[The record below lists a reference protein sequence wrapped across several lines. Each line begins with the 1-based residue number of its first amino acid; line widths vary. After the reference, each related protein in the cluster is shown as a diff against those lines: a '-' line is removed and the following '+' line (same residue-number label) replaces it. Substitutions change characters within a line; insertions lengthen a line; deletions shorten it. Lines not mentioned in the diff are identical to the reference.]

1 MNIVMQRYHFVV
13 VPYVLRKIIG
23 KSECRSNPFIVL
35 SFQHHHRHHHKAPDS
50 VSLGSGHLERSS
62 ADGVLNGERSSY
74 RGSRRGSHQ
83 SAHTR
88 RDSVESPQRS
98 LESPRPQRT
107 LAMDL
112 HTHRSS
118 LDNVPIRNLY
128 KHDGYS
134 QDDLIGYARETSP
147 RGYQDVSQITAVQ
160 VTPRPKPR
168 AFPRTNP
175 AYVGVH
181 RRDGAPSY
189 KKINIETSTPPT
201 AIYNQRFYEAHA
213 HPAPHPN
220 FDSLGMQTSTA
231 SIQAGQ
237 PGYHGDHDGGRHLLY
252 GRHERSDSDTSHSSY
267 GRIPS
272 EMTDSLISQSSG
284 QIKGGSSSQ
293 REHSHSDS
301 HSSQG
306 SLRNM
311 PDSHSSQ
318 GSLRSGHERD
328 HVHEVSSSSHSS
340 PRHQFNNNLE
350 LTGSNTIDNKNIK
363 SSNVNNKSKHTHQ
376 QQQQR
381 ALTRHNSEPDY
392 ANLPIVAHVKEGKI
406 MTLNDPGSI
415 KEQDKISSRDSGK
428 GRSEVL
434 GQEDLRSGDS
444 LSPQEYGRQD
454 TPGSVRS
461 HSTQNSTSHTS
472 EGNIP

>member
-1 MNIVMQRYHFVV
+1 M
-13 VPYVLRKIIG
+13 
-23 KSECRSNPFIVL
+23 
-35 SFQHHHRHHHKAPDS
+35 
-50 VSLGSGHLERSS
+50 SLGSGSGHLERSS
-62 ADGVLNGERSSY
+62 GDGVLNGERSSY

-83 SAHTR
+83 SAYSR

-112 HTHRSS
+112 HTHRGS
-118 LDNVPIRNLY
+118 LDNVPTRILY

-134 QDDLIGYARETSP
+134 QDDLIGYAHETSP

-213 HPAPHPN
+213 HPPPHPN
-220 FDSLGMQTSTA
+220 FDTIGMQTSTA

-237 PGYHGDHDGGRHLLY
+237 PSYHGDHDGGRHLLY
-252 GRHERSDSDTSHSSY
+252 GRHDRSDSDTSHSSY

-284 QIKGGSSSQ
+284 QIKGGGGSSSQ
-293 REHSHSDS
+293 RDHSHSDS

-350 LTGSNTIDNKNIK
+350 LTSSHTIDNKNVK
-363 SSNVNNKSKHTHQ
+363 TSNVNNKSKHAKHHQ
-376 QQQQR
+376 QQHHHQQQR

-406 MTLNDPGSI
+406 LSLNDPDST
-415 KEQDKISSRDSGK
+415 KEQEKLSSRDSGK

-454 TPGSVRS
+454 TPSSIRS

-472 EGNIP
+472 EGKHYRTLVSCT